1 MGFWDSSR
9 KGRSRVVSRH
19 GAPED
24 LLLAPGVGAERG
36 AREEPA
42 REQRPRCRPI
52 FIAAADDDV
61 CVVIVVAV
69 VVLFFD
75 VSCRPAAEGGPRVR
89 RRDRRRGSRWPRCGA
104 EAQAGE
110 SLREQR
116 AGGKRGG
123 IFFNLKL
130 ALDVPSQP
138 PLSSLSS
145 KQTNKKLSAPPPP
158 TSTSPSPSS
167 RRARPSERTPSPE
180 PRSTRAPSSSSW
192 ARTGPRPT
200 PRPAPPRA
208 SPSPS
213 TASFTYRRSRRGGSL
228 RRRR

>member
-75 VSCRPAAEGGPRVR
+75 VSCRPA
-89 RRDRRRGSRWPRCGA
+89 
-104 EAQAGE
+104 GE

-167 RRARPSERTPSPE
+167 RRARPWERTPSPG
-180 PRSTRAPSSSSW
+180 PLSTLAPSPSSW
-192 ARTGPRPT
+192 ERTGRRPT
-200 PRPAPPRA
+200 RRPAPPRG
-208 SPSPS
+208 SPSPPTVSS
-213 TASFTYRRSRRGGSL
+213 TSRKSLPGGSRRL
-228 RRRR
+228 RR